1 MASVKKLLNIKSLFK
16 KKNTPDNSLLL
27 CITLCPLSKMSAN
40 KIISSQ
46 VIKTVANRGKNITV
60 KYAIKT
66 ETWDRSYLA
75 SNVQDDFSKA
85 IEKADIPAGAT
96 MAILA

>member
-1 MASVKKLLNIKSLFK
+1 
-16 KKNTPDNSLLL
+16 
-27 CITLCPLSKMSAN
+27 MSAN

-46 VIKTVANRGKNITV
+46 VIKTVANRGKNIKV
-60 KYAIKT
+60 KYATKT

-75 SNVQDDFSKA
+75 SSVQDDFSKA

-96 MAILA
+96 TAILA